1 MSDPHTNAKHAG
13 DVLAAIA
20 GIASALQMLTPLFGL
35 VACIWTLMR
44 IAEMVSGKSFHE
56 LIRKRRDE

>member
-1 MSDPHTNAKHAG
+1 MSDPHSNAKNLG
-13 DVLAAIA
+13 DALAAVA